1 MKKKKFKTII
11 ICIIC
16 ITTLIHAQQTV
27 ENQFRRPLSDVLTE
41 ISQRFGVHF
50 TYNID
55 TVDKVLPYADF
66 RIRPYSV
73 EESLSNILTPFDYK
87 FEKQGDNRYKLKPY
101 EYYRRTVQE
110 GEKMLTYLWS
120 LYPDKDKWEERKSCL
135 LQEVREILGIDSLLA
150 KRVSTKPLLSKARKF
165 AGYTVRNFAIETLPG
180 LYVAGSV
187 YSPLSKGDHPL
198 IICPNGHFGG
208 GRYREDQQL
217 RMATLARMGAVCVD
231 YDLFGWGESAL
242 QVGSAAHRSSAAQV
256 IQAMNGITILDYML
270 TQKNIDKK
278 RIGVNGGSG
287 GGTQTV
293 LLTVLDDRY
302 SAAAPVVSLASHFDG
317 GCPCESGLPVTLA
330 CSGTNNAE
338 LAALF
343 APRPLLIVSDGKDWT
358 HSVPT
363 LEFPY
368 LKEIYRFY
376 DREENVKN
384 VHLPD
389 EGHDFGINKRKA
401 VYDFFAS
408 VFSLDKTQIDE
419 KKVTIEPEEDLKIFG
434 RNGELL
440 PENAI
445 RSFEELSVYF
455 DKKRYAELLSDLSL
469 EKRATEWVASLNLAN
484 QTDAAFLTT
493 LIYNHL
499 KTVKDWHNTHPY
511 TLIPEGINPTTG
523 KPLTELDRQLIA
535 DSAMPKEVHDKLM
548 SGLRKVLTE
557 DQVEAILDKYT
568 VGKVDFT
575 MKGYKAIVPNLTEK
589 EEATLLSYLKQ
600 AREQAIDYKNMKEI
614 SAIFEIYKTKCEQY
628 LNSNGRNWRQLYKDY
643 VEKVK
648 AEKAAQQNSNKK

>member
-1 MKKKKFKTII
+1 MRKKKIKAVI

-16 ITTLIHAQQTV
+16 SLSVINAQLTV
-27 ENQFRRPLSDVLTE
+27 ENQFRRPLSSVLTE
-41 ISQRFGVHF
+41 ISQRFGISL
-50 TYNID
+50 TYNMD
-55 TVDKVLPYADF
+55 TIGKVLPYADF

-73 EESLSNILTPFDYK
+73 EESLTNVLAPFDYK

-110 GEKMLTYLWS
+110 GEKMLNYLKS
-120 LYPDKDKWEERKSCL
+120 LYSDKNQWEKRKSCL
-135 LQEVREILGIDSLLA
+135 YYEVRDILEIDSLLA
-150 KRVSTKPLLSKARKF
+150 KRVQKKPLLSDVRKF
-165 AGYTVRNFAIETLPG
+165 DGYTVQNFALETLPG
-180 LYVAGSV
+180 LYVAGSI
-187 YSPLSKGDHPL
+187 YNPISKGNHAL
-198 IICPNGHFGG
+198 IICPNGHFNE
-208 GRYREDQQL
+208 GRYREDQQI
-217 RMATLARMGAVCVD
+217 RMGTLARMGAVCVD
-231 YDLFGWGESAL
+231 YDLFGWGESAF
-242 QVGSAAHRSSAAQV
+242 QVGNAAHRSSAAQV

-270 TQKNIDKK
+270 TRKNIDKEK
-278 RIGVNGGSG
+278 IGVNGGSG

-293 LLTVLDDRY
+293 LLTVLDNRY
-302 SAAAPVVSLASHFDG
+302 AAAAPVISLASHFDG
-317 GCPCESGLPVTLA
+317 GCPCESGLPFTLA

-358 HSVPT
+358 SSVPT
-363 LEFPY
+363 LEYPY
-368 LKEIYRFY
+368 LKEIYRYY
-376 DREENVKN
+376 DREKNVQN

-408 VFSLDKTQIDE
+408 VFSLDKTQLDE
-419 KKVTIEPEEDLKIFG
+419 KKVTIEPEDNLKIFG
-434 RNGELL
+434 KNGELL
-440 PENAI
+440 PENAV
-445 RSFEELSVYF
+445 RSFEELLIYF

-469 EKRATEWVASLNLAN
+469 EKKATEWVASLKLTN

-511 TLIPEGINPTTG
+511 TLVPEGINPTTG

-535 DSAMPKEVHDKLM
+535 DSAMPKEVHETLM
-548 SGLRKVLTE
+548 NGLRKVLSE

-568 VGKVDFT
+568 VGKVAFT
-575 MKGYKAIVPNLTEK
+575 MKGYQAIVPDLTE
-589 EEATLLSYLKQ
+589 EEETVILSYLKQ
-600 AREQAIDYKNMKEI
+600 AREQAIDYKSMKQI

-628 LNSNGRNWRQLYKDY
+628 LNSNGRNWRQLYKAY

-648 AEKAAQQNSNKK
+648 AEKAAQQNTD